1 MINKLL
7 ALQGLDS
14 QIFALRKEA
23 GRLPQELEQLSTA
36 LAEKKALIEK
46 EKEEVKKLR
55 LAIHDAEVSLAEFD
69 GKVAKFNVQANT
81 VRKNDEY
88 QAIMKEISSAKADKS
103 RLEDKTLELYCK
115 VEEHSEIEKQAEK
128 ELKSVEQEY
137 ASEKKRV
144 DGEVARLTAEIDELA
159 EKRKPIAGEG
169 DMDTLAQ
176 YERIL
181 GNKDDGSALA
191 FVETAD
197 TVDGEQTYN
206 CRGCMAGITA
216 QDVNMVM
223 MGRQLITCRGCSR
236 ILYMPAGLEDSK
248 IED

>member
-1 MINKLL
+1 MIKKLL

-14 QIFALRKEA
+14 QIFALKKESE
-23 GRLPQELEQLSTA
+23 RLPQALEQLSTA

-55 LAIHDAEVSLAEFD
+55 IAIHDAEVSLAEFD

-128 ELKSVEQEY
+128 ELKSI
-137 ASEKKRV
+137 
-144 DGEVARLTAEIDELA
+144 G
-159 EKRKPIAGEG
+159 
-169 DMDTLAQ
+169 
-176 YERIL
+176 
-181 GNKDDGSALA
+181 
-191 FVETAD
+191 
-197 TVDGEQTYN
+197 
-206 CRGCMAGITA
+206 
-216 QDVNMVM
+216 
-223 MGRQLITCRGCSR
+223 
-236 ILYMPAGLEDSK
+236 
-248 IED
+248 